1 MWPAD
6 TSDMSMTL
14 LLSMDPQ
21 WTHREASRCPVG
33 QLTLRLESFY
43 PLIKMVQIDGPQYES
58 WLVSLSPLVRF
69 IPLVS
74 VVLYCPPRVSLH
86 PDLSIKTAYKHC
98 AVPSVQSKWIR
109 DLSWFAYR
117 KWSRR
122 PMSALRHLHTEQS
135 CVCVCVSLTIC
146 VVLERFPD
154 NVFILF
160 YFILYIALLIK
171 LHHW

>member
-135 CVCVCVSLTIC
+135 CVCVCVCPWPFVVFLKGFLTMY
-146 VVLERFPD
+146 LFH
-154 NVFILF
+154 FILF
-160 YFILYIALLIK
+160 YILHY
-171 LHHW
+171 